1 MEIYALFG
9 SSGTGKS
16 SSALELA
23 HRYKIDAIID
33 DGILIY
39 NGRKVAGSS
48 AKYEKTK
55 IQAVKRAIFFYQD
68 QAEEVRRALQSLPI
82 ERLLILA
89 TSRRMISR
97 IVEALDLPEV
107 KHYISIESIKPEEA
121 IKAAQFIRQTQGK
134 HVIPIPRV
142 EVEKDFLRR
151 LIHSAQQILSPKK
164 ELIGESTV
172 VYPPF
177 SGGRIQI
184 HEQVLRKI
192 VTLVCRRFPY
202 VVQVHKLTYSITE
215 LPRLQVSLGLRLPFG
230 TSIPPKALEI
240 QQSLY
245 TELDYC
251 FNIAPSS
258 IDINIVS
265 LQLES
270 PAIPDSKTKISM
282 HRKRG

>member
-39 NGRKVAGSS
+39 QGRKAAGAS

-55 IQAVKRAIFFYQD
+55 IQAVKRAIFFYHD
-68 QAEEVRRALQSLPI
+68 QAEDVRQALRTLPI

-89 TSRRMISR
+89 TSQRMISR
-97 IVEALDLPEV
+97 IVDALGLPPV
-107 KHYISIESIKPEEA
+107 SHNISIESIKPEDE
-121 IKAAQFIRQTQGK
+121 IKAARFVRETQGK

-142 EVEKDFLRR
+142 EVEKDFLQR
-151 LIHSAQQILSPKK
+151 LIHSAQQILSPRK
-164 ELIGESTV
+164 EIIGESTV

-184 HEQVLRKI
+184 YEQVLKKI
-192 VTLVCRRFPY
+192 VQHVCCRFPQ
-202 VVQVHKLTYSITE
+202 VAQVHKTKYLFAD
-215 LPRLQVSLGLRLPFG
+215 LPRLHVSISLRLPFG
-230 TSIPPKALEI
+230 ASIPTCTMTI
-240 QQSLY
+240 QQALY
-245 TELDYC
+245 EELDYC
-251 FNIAPSS
+251 FSILPSS
-258 IDINIVS
+258 IDFTIVS
-265 LQLES
+265 LEVQTE
-270 PAIPDSKTKISM
+270 
-282 HRKRG
+282 